1 MLKKNKLTLKYAIGY
16 TILIILNI
24 FYFILAITKPSILN
38 GFLFILLFTA
48 LYVLFYFETT
58 DLLLNRLEPK
68 KYISRAKKIS
78 KILSGKNE
86 KSVILINLSIAY
98 LLLNEKEKFLEC
110 INAIKITQNTPKK
123 IKYFYYYNLAAY
135 KYFINEKNEAKKIFD
150 ENIRKKT
157 EKTLLEI
164 MLDYEDKPQEKIAEL
179 KKLKSKD
186 KLTEIQVKF
195 VLAKTYEKVQDFEK
209 AMGFYEEVAE
219 KGNKLYIV
227 KVAQKKILEL
237 NLKIKN

>member
-16 TILIILNI
+16 AILIILNI

-68 KYISRAKKIS
+68 KYISRAKKIF

-98 LLLNEKEKFLEC
+98 LLLNEKEKFLDC

-209 AMGFYEEVAE
+209 AKKFYEEVAE

>member
-16 TILIILNI
+16 AILIILNI

-150 ENIRKKT
+150 ENIRKKM

-209 AMGFYEEVAE
+209 AKKFYEEVAE
-219 KGNKLYIV
+219 KRNKLYIV

>member
-16 TILIILNI
+16 AILIILNI
-24 FYFILAITKPSILN
+24 FYFILAIIKPSILN

-68 KYISRAKKIS
+68 KYISRAKKIF

-150 ENIRKKT
+150 ENIRKKA

-179 KKLKSKD
+179 KNLKSKD

-209 AMGFYEEVAE
+209 AKKFYEEVAE

-227 KVAQKKILEL
+227 KVAQKKVLEL

>member
-16 TILIILNI
+16 AILIILNI

-38 GFLFILLFTA
+38 GVLFILLFTA

-58 DLLLNRLEPK
+58 NLLLNRLEPK

-150 ENIRKKT
+150 ENIRKKM

-209 AMGFYEEVAE
+209 AKKFYEEVAE
-219 KGNKLYIV
+219 KRNKLYIV

>member
-16 TILIILNI
+16 AILIILNI

-68 KYISRAKKIS
+68 KYISRAKKIF

-98 LLLNEKEKFLEC
+98 LLLNEKEKFLDC

-157 EKTLLEI
+157 QKTLLEI

-209 AMGFYEEVAE
+209 AKKFYEEVAE

-227 KVAQKKILEL
+227 KVAQKKVLEL